1 MARELV
7 PHVAGKLVRRGCD
20 TFAWTASWSE
30 TETTRANE
38 QVAGGEA
45 EICRARR
52 RHIVRGGNSS
62 CGTDTCRVRQRLVLR
77 GRNSLCGT
85 ETCRRSHPLARDF
98 SGKPPTGRRQGVLPA
113 MVSTGIWSSFLCW
126 ILAITLSMVFE
137 DSTSRV
143 IILPSK
149 GA

>member
-1 MARELV
+1 
-7 PHVAGKLVRRGCD
+7 VRDGYL
-20 TFAWTASWSE
+20 
-30 TETTRANE
+30 
-38 QVAGGEA
+38 
-45 EICRARR
+45 
-52 RHIVRGGNSS
+52 S
-62 CGTDTCRVRQRLVLR
+62 CKA
-77 GRNSLCGT
+77 
-85 ETCRRSHPLARDF
+85 ETCLARQKLLVWDGDLSEKPPLARDF